1 MKKSFKLVG
10 LLVLAA
16 IAVVVFV
23 GPKEIVAST
32 TGYLYGHGLYI
43 QSVPGTTVA
52 SITNA
57 GAMTVTSLT
66 NSGAATATT
75 GTFSSNVSVAGN
87 MAISGSQADVPNT
100 SYSAIAVSSSI
111 SPVGVSF
118 LVINASGTLTSTA
131 TPFISTTTAISGQTL
146 TLMGGTNVLTVSDEG
161 SVTGTLLE
169 LGDTSRALGAGDILK
184 LRYYSGKWYEE
195 AFVNN

>member
-1 MKKSFKLVG
+1 MKKSLKLVG

-66 NSGAATATT
+66 NSGATT
-75 GTFSSNVSVAGN
+75 NTGN
-87 MAISGSQADVPNT
+87 
-100 SYSAIAVSSSI
+100 
-111 SPVGVSF
+111 
-118 LVINASGTLTSTA
+118 
-131 TPFISTTTAISGQTL
+131 
-146 TLMGGTNVLTVSDEG
+146 LTVSG
-161 SVTGTLLE
+161 QLILPSVSSTTIVTLVPAAVGAVVYNTTRASICIGT
-169 LGDTSRALGAGDILK
+169 AAVAGAWVFASTNGVTTAGLTCK
-184 LRYYSGKWYEE
+184 E
-195 AFVNN
+195 

>member
-52 SITNA
+52 SISNT

-66 NSGAATATT
+66 NSGATT
-75 GTFSSNVSVAGN
+75 NTGN
-87 MAISGSQADVPNT
+87 
-100 SYSAIAVSSSI
+100 
-111 SPVGVSF
+111 
-118 LVINASGTLTSTA
+118 
-131 TPFISTTTAISGQTL
+131 
-146 TLMGGTNVLTVSDEG
+146 LTVSG
-161 SVTGTLLE
+161 QLILPSVSSTTIVTLVPAAVGAVVYNTTRASICIGT
-169 LGDTSRALGAGDILK
+169 AAVAGAWVFASTNGVTTAGLTCK
-184 LRYYSGKWYEE
+184 E
-195 AFVNN
+195 